1 MPVPG
6 DLLAAVKE
14 QLSRSGLTL
23 VLEPGRSL
31 IGDAAILVAKVIGCK
46 RNGNTKY
53 VSDCSY

>member
-46 RNGNTKY
+46 RNGNTK
-53 VSDCSY
+53 